1 MFQGLLS
8 VVLSKTEHML
18 DCGRTIFILICNLF
32 VFRNDTKDDVFVHQ
46 VSGFILLVFTLEF

>member
-1 MFQGLLS
+1 MFQVLLS

-18 DCGRTIFILICNLF
+18 DCGRIMFVLICNLF

-46 VSGFILLVFTLEF
+46 VSGFIVFTLEF